1 MRQVL
6 RAGWCLSAVCVL
18 ASTLV
23 VLRGSLLTS
32 DRAVQRAIARCLP
45 LTVLNFCF
53 HATAVTSEGALLATR
68 DLRFLCTWYAGL
80 GVAVLAA
87 HRFILA
93 RLGLPAIWL
102 TYFGVQ
108 FSRAVVF
115 PDPGGHGRA
124 AGVDAAAVG
133 RSRSRSVSW
142 LRRSYIGLP
151 ASWPCGVTTISSG
164 AASASS
170 VAWGTFP
177 RKGCARGRT
186 DAGSTRWRLLF
197 LQGSIPQYSAT
208 SMYKVMRSVIVP
220 IHYHDKGEWSLEN
233 VPGRAI
239 LLGHVRRT
247 HQRRDEYEHDL
258 KLAHV
263 REAIV
268 DIFDIR
274 ARRWTRCASRSFSS
288 AASAVRRPANSV
300 VASSLL
306 LAGLTR

>member
-1 MRQVL
+1 MISTQVAMFCFVVGDVGTSLALAYLPRFVGDGEGRRPLDTKAAQPTVRQVL

-93 RLGLPAIWL
+93 RGLGLPAIWL

-115 PDPGGHGRA
+115 PIRA
-124 AGVDAAAVG
+124 GMVARPAWT
-133 RSRSRSVSW
+133 R
-142 LRRSYIGLP
+142 RRS
-151 ASWPCGVTTISSG
+151 A
-164 AASASS
+164 
-170 VAWGTFP
+170 
-177 RKGCARGRT
+177 
-186 DAGSTRWRLLF
+186 
-197 LQGSIPQYSAT
+197 
-208 SMYKVMRSVIVP
+208 
-220 IHYHDKGEWSLEN
+220 
-233 VPGRAI
+233 
-239 LLGHVRRT
+239 
-247 HQRRDEYEHDL
+247 
-258 KLAHV
+258 LAF
-263 REAIV
+263 A
-268 DIFDIR
+268 
-274 ARRWTRCASRSFSS
+274 
-288 AASAVRRPANSV
+288 
-300 VASSLL
+300 
-306 LAGLTR
+306 

>member
-68 DLRFLCTWYAGL
+68 DLGFLCTWYAGL

-93 RLGLPAIWL
+93 RGLGLPAIWL

-115 PDPGGHGRA
+115 PIRA
-124 AGVDAAAVG
+124 GMVARPAWT
-133 RSRSRSVSW
+133 R
-142 LRRSYIGLP
+142 RRS
-151 ASWPCGVTTISSG
+151 
-164 AASASS
+164 
-170 VAWGTFP
+170 
-177 RKGCARGRT
+177 
-186 DAGSTRWRLLF
+186 
-197 LQGSIPQYSAT
+197 
-208 SMYKVMRSVIVP
+208 
-220 IHYHDKGEWSLEN
+220 
-233 VPGRAI
+233 
-239 LLGHVRRT
+239 
-247 HQRRDEYEHDL
+247 
-258 KLAHV
+258 
-263 REAIV
+263 
-268 DIFDIR
+268 
-274 ARRWTRCASRSFSS
+274 
-288 AASAVRRPANSV
+288 
-300 VASSLL
+300 SSL
-306 LAGLTR
+306 AFA